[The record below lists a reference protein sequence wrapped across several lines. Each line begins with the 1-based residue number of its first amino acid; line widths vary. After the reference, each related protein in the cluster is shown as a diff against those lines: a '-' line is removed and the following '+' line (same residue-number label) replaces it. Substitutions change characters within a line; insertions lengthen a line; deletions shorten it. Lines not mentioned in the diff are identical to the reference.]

1 MLRSIRFRLTLW
13 YTVIVVLTFVCI
25 AWAVEEYV
33 RGTLSDALD
42 RSVTKEIQWVDA
54 RFSKFHER
62 GEAWQ
67 VMKDDVLDH
76 IAYNPVKE
84 YVEIWDSTGK
94 IFYQSSN
101 LVGDTLRHHVPSPD
115 DGVWSLQTLK
125 NVRNIELRLAHQR
138 TSRGLVF
145 VAMPTESIHTPV
157 DHLLRVFAF
166 IGPIVIIVSVGS
178 GMYLARKSL
187 SKVNQVIDAAQ
198 RITADRL
205 HERLPEHTV
214 QDEIG
219 KLVSTLNEM
228 IARLDRSFH
237 DIKQFTADAS
247 HELRTPLSVIRTQL
261 ESALESK
268 VGRRELKMIIADCLD
283 ETIHMTA
290 IIENLLLLT
299 KADRGQEMVMKER
312 VDLQELV
319 RQLHEDSVILASHKS
334 IMVVLSRLDPVTV
347 VGDERRLRQ
356 MLLNLV
362 DNAIKYT
369 QKRGKISLRLE
380 ALNSLAHISVV
391 DNGIGIPANEIPQI
405 FNRFYRVDKART
417 RETGGVGLGLSIAK
431 LIAEAHGGT
440 ISVVSELNKGSA
452 FSITLP
458 IETSE

>member
-13 YTVIVVLTFVCI
+13 YTIIVVLTFFCI

-42 RSVTKEIQWVDA
+42 RSVTKELQWVDA
-54 RFSKFHER
+54 RFSKFRER
-62 GEAWQ
+62 AEPWQ
-67 VMKDDVLDH
+67 AMRDDVLDH
-76 IAYNPVKE
+76 IAYNPMKE
-84 YVEIWDSTGK
+84 YVEIWDSTGR
-94 IFYQSSN
+94 IFYQSAN
-101 LVGDTLRHHVPSPD
+101 LVGDTLRHYVLSPD
-115 DGVWSLQTLK
+115 DSVLALKTLK

-138 TSRGLVF
+138 TSRGLMF

-166 IGPIVIIVSVGS
+166 IGPIVIVVSVGS
-178 GMYLARKSL
+178 GMYLAKKSF
-187 SKVNQVIDAAQ
+187 SKVNQVIDATQ

-205 HERLPEHTV
+205 HERLPEHNV

-237 DIKQFTADAS
+237 EIKQFTADAS

-261 ESALESK
+261 ESALESS
-268 VGRRELKMIIADCLD
+268 VGGRDLKKIVASCLD

-312 VDLQELV
+312 VDVRELV
-319 RQLHEDSVILASHKS
+319 RQVHEDSVILAFHKS
-334 IMVVLSRLDPVTV
+334 IKVVLSRLDPVTV
-347 VGDERRLRQ
+347 VGDEQRLRQ
-356 MLLNLV
+356 MLLNLI

-369 QKRGKISLRLE
+369 QKRGEISLRLE
-380 ALNSLAHISVV
+380 AQKNFARITVV

-440 ISVVSELNKGSA
+440 ISVISELNKGSA

-458 IETSE
+458 IEGSE

>member
-1 MLRSIRFRLTLW
+1 MLRSIRVRLTLW
-13 YTVIVVLTFVCI
+13 YTVIVVLTFVCV

-33 RGTLSDALD
+33 RSTLTDTLD
-42 RSVTKEIQWVDA
+42 RSVTKEIEWVDA
-54 RFSKFHER
+54 RFSKFLER
-62 GEAWQ
+62 GESWQ
-67 VMKDDVLDH
+67 VIRDEILEH
-76 IAYNPVKE
+76 IAYNPMKE
-84 YVEIWDSTGK
+84 YMEIWDSTGR

-101 LVGDTLRHHVPSPD
+101 LVGDTLRHYVRSPD
-115 DGVWSLQTLK
+115 DTVLALKTVK
-125 NVRNIELRLAHQR
+125 NVRNMELRLAHQR
-138 TSRGLVF
+138 TSRVLMI

-157 DHLLRVFAF
+157 NHLLRVLAF

-178 GMYLARKSL
+178 GMYLARKSFL
-187 SKVNQVIDAAQ
+187 KVNQVIDAAQ
-198 RITADRL
+198 KITADRL
-205 HERLPEHTV
+205 HERLPEHNV

-228 IARLDRSFH
+228 IARLDRSFY

-268 VGRRELKMIIADCLD
+268 VGGRDLKKIIADCLD

-312 VDLQELV
+312 VDLRELV
-319 RQLHEDSVILASHKS
+319 RQVHEDSVILASHKS
-334 IMVVLSRLDPVTV
+334 INVVLSRLDPVTV
-347 VGDERRLRQ
+347 VGNEQRLRQ
-356 MLLNLV
+356 MLLNLI

-369 QKRGKISLRLE
+369 QKRGEISLRLE
-380 ALNSLAHISVV
+380 ALNSLAQITVV
-391 DNGIGIPANEIPQI
+391 DNGLGIPASEIPQI

-440 ISVVSELNKGSA
+440 ISVESELNKGSA

-458 IETSE
+458 IETLE